1 MPNDNPQA
9 SPEIL
14 KQIQATER
22 QVERKLRAAERES
35 ASIVE
40 DARIQSEALLAK
52 TQHSL
57 EERKTAL
64 IAEGIKQAEKEGER
78 IISNARENAHKLKSD
93 SMLRLDQAVDL
104 VLERILPSV
113 AEGQATR
120 DQQPSTSSELNSKNL
135 KAENIVRGET

>member
-1 MPNDNPQA
+1 MSNNNPQA

-22 QVERKLRAAERES
+22 QVERKLRAAEHEA

-64 IAEGIKQAEKEGER
+64 IAEGIKQAEKEGEH
-78 IISNARENAHKLKSD
+78 IMSNAREKAHKLKHD

-113 AEGQATR
+113 VEGKTIR
-120 DQQPSTSSELNSKNL
+120 DQQPATSSELNAKKL
-135 KAENIVRGET
+135 KA

>member
-1 MPNDNPQA
+1 MSNNNPQA

-22 QVERKLRAAERES
+22 QVERKLRAAEREA

-64 IAEGIKQAEKEGER
+64 IAEGIKQAEKEGEH
-78 IISNARENAHKLKSD
+78 IMSNAREKAHKLKHD

-113 AEGQATR
+113 VEGKTIR
-120 DQQPSTSSELNSKNL
+120 DQQPATSSELNAKKL
-135 KAENIVRGET
+135 KA